1 MAMDSG
7 TPRVRWSLT
16 FKLWIFAGVVL
27 LIVVIAGYLA
37 FVKPT
42 GKLLEEA
49 VLKKGMAL
57 CRTMAYNV
65 NFAVMMEDRP
75 ELQKTAQGVISESD
89 VLYALIWNG
98 EGTKILLQET
108 SGELGSQAIESA
120 KKGVQHQVSVGAT
133 PVLLRTVSGRM
144 FYDVASPVRGSEG
157 GSSVEEFGAESSTGG
172 KGPNGYVHLGI
183 ALENI
188 QQTTQEFRR
197 RLLVVIALMAIPG
210 LVAYLTMLFFVIK
223 PLTRTASIADRVAA
237 GDLTEG
243 VEVRSADEIGLLAV
257 SFNQMLDALR
267 DLARELRMAG
277 GKLSTSAAEILTAAE
292 DQSAS
297 SREQSVSVNE
307 TTATMEELA
316 QTSKQIAE
324 NSDGVA
330 RAAED
335 TFQNAKAAAKAV
347 EDTIAGM
354 MSIKSQTEQ
363 NTSKIFALGDKIQ
376 DIGNVVTMI
385 NDIADQTKLIAF
397 NAAIEAAGAGD
408 AGKRFSIVAG
418 EVRRLADTVV
428 ESIDQI
434 KRTIT
439 EIQLAT
445 NELIL
450 SSEKGVKDVEEGV
463 NVASRG
469 GEALQ
474 KIISMI
480 KHTTESSKQISLST
494 QQQRT
499 ASEQVVISM
508 KEVSKTASQTATS
521 SKQTIAIASELNQ
534 LSEQLTQVVERFE
547 LGDGY
552 RRSIRG
558 AADPK
563 QP

>member
-1 MAMDSG
+1 MVMDSR
-7 TPRVRWSLT
+7 TPRVRRSLT
-16 FKLWIFAGVVL
+16 LKLWIFAGVVL
-27 LIVVIAGYLA
+27 LIVVVAGYEA

-65 NFAVMMEDRP
+65 NFDVVMEDRP
-75 ELQKTAQGVISESD
+75 ALVKTAQGVISEPD

-98 EGTKILLQET
+98 QGTKILLQES
-108 SGELGSQAIESA
+108 SGDLGSEALDTAEKQ
-120 KKGVQHQVSVGAT
+120 VQHQGTADAK
-133 PVLLRTVSGRM
+133 PILLRTASGRM
-144 FYDVASPVRGSEG
+144 FYDVASPVRG
-157 GSSVEEFGAESSTGG
+157 AESSSSVDEFSQESSGS
-172 KGPNGYVHLGI
+172 KGPVGYVHLGI
-183 ALENI
+183 AIENI
-188 QQTTQEFRR
+188 RQTTQEFRR
-197 RLLVVIALMAIPG
+197 RLLIVILLMAIPG
-210 LVAYLTMLFFVIK
+210 LAAYLTMLVFVIK
-223 PLTRTASIADRVAA
+223 PLTRMAAIADRVAA

-243 VEVRSADEIGLLAV
+243 VGVRSADEIGLLAG
-257 SFNQMLDALR
+257 SFNQMLEALR
-267 DLARELRMAG
+267 NLARELRMAG
-277 GKLSTSAAEILTAAE
+277 GKLSTSAVEILTAAE

-363 NTSKIFALGDKIQ
+363 NTNKIFALGDKIQ

-480 KHTTESSKQISLST
+480 KHTTESSRQISLST

-521 SKQTIAIASELNQ
+521 SKQTIAIASQLNQ
-534 LSEQLTQVVERFE
+534 LSEQLTQVVKRFE
-547 LGDGY
+547 LGDGH
-552 RRSIRG
+552 RLAVGG
-558 AADPK
+558 AAAPE